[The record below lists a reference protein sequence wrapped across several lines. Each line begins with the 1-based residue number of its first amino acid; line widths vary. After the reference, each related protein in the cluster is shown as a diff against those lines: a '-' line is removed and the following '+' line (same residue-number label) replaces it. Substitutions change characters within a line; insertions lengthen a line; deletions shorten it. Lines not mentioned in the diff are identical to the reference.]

1 MEAILELRLAEAE
14 AEGLAVIRRKTVII
28 LWSIWADLL
37 EGALF

>member
-14 AEGLAVIRRKTVII
+14 AEGLAVRRRKQVII
-28 LWSIWADLL
+28 FWSIWADFL